1 MPVNLDRLITS
12 VLEARNPKG
21 FSSSFILESH
31 ENSTKLFKIY
41 LKTCLNT
48 KRLIENERLD
58 TQFFDQLITN
68 VSEVFRSAIVHL
80 GEIVE
85 SIAVQ
90 WPKIDGMTDLE
101 VRSELIEQ
109 RRRYEIVE
117 KDLYKCMSEYRK
129 LQTQISNL
137 QQVQAA

>member
-1 MPVNLDRLITS
+1 M
-12 VLEARNPKG
+12 E
-21 FSSSFILESH
+21 
-31 ENSTKLFKIY
+31 
-41 LKTCLNT
+41 
-48 KRLIENERLD
+48 
-58 TQFFDQLITN
+58 
-68 VSEVFRSAIVHL
+68 
-80 GEIVE
+80 
-85 SIAVQ
+85 